1 MATKAAM
8 EKYAKSLGKT
18 TVYTP
23 ITLNGKL
30 IQDSNRRKHKNQ
42 HHRINAITS
51 KIKDG
56 TTFLDLG
63 CNTGYLLK
71 EIMKIRNVKG
81 TGVDCEE
88 DLIELCKINFELEK
102 IDAKFLL
109 EDIFVFVQKC
119 IDEKIQFDYVSMT
132 SVFEFEPTMM
142 FMDTLL
148 KITRRRLFFEATNHK
163 KYTIEQQKHLHK
175 NSKLSEYRHSLL
187 SVTDYQDR
195 LLYVIFKKLDQC

>member
-1 MATKAAM
+1 MVTKAVM
-8 EKYAKSLGKT
+8 EKYAKSLDDIK
-18 TVYTP
+18 VYTP

-30 IQDSNRRKHKNQ
+30 IRDGNPRKLKNQ
-42 HHRINAITS
+42 HHKINAITS

-71 EIMKIRNVKG
+71 EIMKVKNIKG
-81 TGVDCEE
+81 TGIDREE
-88 DLIELCKINFELEK
+88 DLIELCKTNFELEK

-109 EDIFVFVQKC
+109 EDIFIFVQKC
-119 IDEKIQFDYVSMT
+119 IDEKIQFDYVLMT
-132 SVFEFEPTMM
+132 SVFEFEATME
-142 FMDTLL
+142 FMDELL
-148 KITRRRLFFEATNHK
+148 QITRRRLFFEATNHE
-163 KYTIEQQKHLHK
+163 KYTIEQQKHIHK

-195 LLYVIFKKLDQC
+195 LLYVIFKKLCQY